1 MELQRTSEWKMERLG
16 KFTSSNIWKLMTD
29 PKGKTPF
36 EKWEEA
42 LIQLGKWESEYEN
55 TKNKETKTAKEKLE
69 KIKKLSV
76 AIVDLD
82 KNKNVKFLS
91 DTAKTYILERVVE
104 QIGGFIPESDSN
116 ATIYGTNQ
124 EPEALYWY
132 SKLTGYELEKVGFME
147 YKGLLGGSPDA
158 LVLDR
163 DSNQIGVAEVKCPY
177 NSVNH
182 LKHRLINS
190 PEYFKE
196 NHFDYYY
203 QCVSNTLVSK
213 AEWAEFISFDSRI
226 DHEIGFFKFRL
237 YRDDSEI
244 KQLIERVVIAEEYMT
259 ELKIKIGLL

>member
-1 MELQRTSEWKMERLG
+1 MERLG

-36 EKWEEA
+36 EKWEES
-42 LIQLGKWESEYEN
+42 LIQLGKWEGEYEH

-69 KIKKLSV
+69 KIKRLSSL
-76 AIVDLD
+76 IPELEKE
-82 KNKNVKFLS
+82 KNTIFLS
-91 DTAKTYILERVVE
+91 ETAKTYIIERVVE

-132 SKLTGYELEKVGFME
+132 SHLTGYELEKVGFME
-147 YKGLLGGSPDA
+147 YKTLLGGSPDA

-163 DSNQIGVAEVKCPY
+163 VNNQVGVAEVKCPY

-196 NHFDYYY
+196 NHFDYYW
-203 QCVSNTLVSK
+203 QCVSNTLAAK
-213 AEWAEFISFDSRI
+213 AEWADFISFDSRI

-237 YRDDSEI
+237 YRDESEI
-244 KQLIERVVIAEEYMT
+244 IHLIERAARAEEYMIN
-259 ELKIKIGLL
+259 LKIQLGLL